1 MIISVHTP
9 KAGGMSF
16 RALLEQHFGD
26 SILLDYSDFPI
37 NTPPEIR
44 NARAKKTRN
53 KLLWLYNL
61 GLKYK
66 SIQCI
71 HGHFIPYKYSRFYG
85 KKNVQF
91 VTWLRDPLERLASHY
106 YFWCRN
112 YKAKTTPGVLHRR
125 IVEEK
130 WSFEKFCFSPEM
142 QNTYAQFLWKFPIAN
157 FDFVGITEHFDED
170 LAYFAKTFLGLHDVK
185 IPTENRNPNKTD
197 DYFTDAGFK
206 NELMEFHAKDYEI
219 YNRALAMRKARN

>member
-16 RALLEQHFGD
+16 RTLLERHFGD
-26 SILLDYSDFPI
+26 SILLDYNDYPI
-37 NTPPEIR
+37 NTASETR
-44 NARAKKTRN
+44 NAKAEKDRTKT
-53 KLLWLYNL
+53 KLLYGL

-66 SIQCI
+66 NTKCI
-71 HGHFIPYKYSRFYG
+71 HGHFIPYKYSGLYG

-106 YFWCRN
+106 YFWKRN
-112 YKAKTTPGVLHRR
+112 YNAKTTPGVLHRR

-142 QNTYAQFLWKFPIAN
+142 QNTYTQFLWKFPIDHFN
-157 FDFVGITEHFDED
+157 FVGITEHFNTDISF
-170 LAYFAKTFLGLHDVK
+170 FAKTFLGLDK
-185 IPTENRNPNKTD
+185 FDIPSENKNPSKPIN
-197 DYFTDAGFK
+197 YFTDKGMRK
-206 NELMEFHAKDYEI
+206 ELEVFHAKDYEI
-219 YNRALAMRKARN
+219 YHKALEMRKDRI